1 MIGND
6 NTEPHRIIVRVV
18 VTETGDLHLC
28 RTGLSLLFGVAESEI
43 RPGMEYPAEWH
54 RQAAR
59 RVNEAAAHTGCTGL
73 VPALGYWAEMELG
86 DVELVVIEQ
95 P

>member
-1 MIGND
+1 VSAPDG
-6 NTEPHRIIVRVV
+6 PAPRRIVVRVV
-18 VTETGDLHLC
+18 QDGEDLHLC
-28 RTGLSLLFGVAESEI
+28 DTGLSLLFGVPESEI
-43 RPGMEYPAEWH
+43 RPGMEYPAEWQ

-59 RVNEAAAHTGCTGL
+59 RVNEAAAHTGRMGL
-73 VPALGYWAEMELG
+73 VPALGYWAQVERG